1 MEIISGTI
9 VWIIFITLIMSYGLF
24 PKKQKDDSD
33 LLIIL
38 VNGLVNFSIFSYFLS
53 LFLKVNN
60 EFRLIL
66 VLVAAINLIRLSK
79 LKFYSSISK
88 ITTIVI
94 SLLIIGYF
102 STSFPTNIDS
112 INYHYSIIE
121 IHKNF
126 NLIFGIGNLNPHYA
140 LDSQIFITSAILD
153 ILPNIFIGSKF
164 ANGLYVAIYVIICLE
179 IFESK
184 RYSEMVK
191 TYFSL
196 TLGIILVHSFSN
208 PSLWL
213 SSPAQ
218 DLTALILVFLVIGIM
233 LMGNSL
239 RQQKYYYLCLNLV
252 FVSVLY
258 RFYIIALGI
267 ILFAYLIKYRKIE
280 LRKTYPIPLIS
291 VLLVAINNIK
301 NTGYP
306 FYPSDLLRSNAIWV
320 MNQTSI
326 SEIYQGI
333 ANWQQNNL
341 IGDTSRF
348 SQFNF
353 SFIVQ
358 AILNDGLFALT
369 ITGIGI
375 GSLILIL
382 QWKFGKNRGS
392 IQVKFYYHLLLL
404 NLLNLLLIYTI
415 SPQFRF
421 LWSSMWMVQIFLFQI
436 IVLNMFSL
444 SQSKIKTVLRKFIPM
459 LPLFILM
466 AHIILVKLIFPH
478 SIFESFNKSSYNVV
492 KSNTNI
498 EEERNK
504 LKSSIGKAI
513 KNGNITINVV
523 NSDGCGYT
531 KQFCVAKNVPVINFI
546 NLDKFLTMI
555 TIDNKS

>member
-1 MEIISGTI
+1 MFPSLLF
-9 VWIIFITLIMSYGLF
+9 FITCFLLRLIIII
-24 PKKQKDDSD
+24 
-33 LLIIL
+33 LLII
-38 VNGLVNFSIFSYFLS
+38 S
-53 LFLKVNN
+53 
-60 EFRLIL
+60 
-66 VLVAAINLIRLSK
+66 
-79 LKFYSSISK
+79 
-88 ITTIVI
+88 
-94 SLLIIGYF
+94 YF
-102 STSFPTNIDS
+102 STSFPTNNDS

-153 ILPNIFIGSKF
+153 VLPNIFIGSKF

-184 RYSEMVK
+184 KYSEMVK

-208 PSLWL
+208 PGLWL

-233 LMGNSL
+233 LVGDSL
-239 RQQKYYYLCLNLV
+239 QQQKYYYLGLNLV
-252 FVSVLY
+252 FVSILY
-258 RFYIIALGI
+258 RFYIIALGM

-280 LRKTYPIPLIS
+280 LKKTYPIPLIS
-291 VLLVAINNIK
+291 VLLVALNNIK

-306 FYPSDLLRSNAIWV
+306 LYPSDLLRSDAIWV

-341 IGDTSRF
+341 IGDKSKF
-348 SQFNF
+348 SQFNLG
-353 SFIVQ
+353 FIEQ

-369 ITGIGI
+369 MTGIGI

-382 QWKFGKNRGS
+382 QWKFGKHKDN
-392 IQVKFYYHLLLL
+392 IQVKFYYHLLFL

-436 IVLNMFSL
+436 IVLNMFSPD
-444 SQSKIKTVLRKFIPM
+444 QSKIKIVLGRFIPM
-459 LPLFILM
+459 LPLFVLM

-478 SIFESFNKSSYNVV
+478 SILESFNKSSYTVV
-492 KSNTNI
+492 KSNVNI
-498 EEERNK
+498 KEERNK
-504 LKSSIGKAI
+504 LKGSIDKEI

-531 KQFCVAKNVPVINFI
+531 KQFCVARNVPVINFT
-546 NLDKFLTMI
+546 NLDKYLTMI